1 VDEMRGALGRTMRAL
16 DPYIHPLVVKAR
28 LEDGNG
34 RRR

>member
-16 DPYIHPLVVKAR
+16 DPYIQPLVVKAR